1 MKQQVTIQQLPAGQ
15 ITEAHHKQ
23 RLSYDSI
30 LIKKPSDTDSTTG
43 KHFSIEHLKLKMI
56 TFLSE

>member
-1 MKQQVTIQQLPAGQ
+1 MIQELPAGQ

-23 RLSYDSI
+23 MLSYDSI
-30 LIKKPSDTDSTTG
+30 LIKKPSDTDSTTC